1 MSEATSWK
9 TFAENLRRMTEQS
22 GKLSKEIAGDIGVS
36 TATFSEWMNGKKYPR
51 NKHIDRLAEYFG
63 VQRSDLTDER
73 KTRIDPQTIE
83 ARIISAGV
91 DKMTPENRDKALNMM
106 RLMFADY
113 FENGSDDDAT

>member
-1 MSEATSWK
+1 MEENRSWK
-9 TFAENLRRMTEQS
+9 MFGDNLRNLVERS
-22 GKLSKEIAGDIGVS
+22 GKLSKEVALDVGVS
-36 TATFSEWMNGKKYPR
+36 TATFSEWLNGKKYPR
-51 NKHIDRLAEYFG
+51 NKHIDKLAEYFG

-91 DKMTPENRDKALNMM
+91 DKMTPENRDKALAMM
-106 RLMFADY
+106 RVMFADY